1 MECHPPPENNDV
13 DEEVPST
20 IMLLDDPSSVPCVDT
35 GAATIGPS
43 WPVIGAG
50 DGGASWSVVVSA
62 DGGRASW
69 SVGAG
74 EDDGA
79 SCGGGKV
86 SEHSG

>member
-43 WPVIGAG
+43 W
-50 DGGASWSVVVSA
+50 
-62 DGGRASW
+62 

-74 EDDGA
+74 DSGA
-79 SCGGGKV
+79 CW
-86 SEHSG
+86 